1 MLMFR
6 PESGSE
12 CRRQTKNFYFLI
24 HSIYYFKLQHIL
36 CLLFNPGWRWILH
49 LNFVGEILHGLLKSL
64 LITRKVS
71 RDCGVEQKKL
81 LGHNLH
87 LTNTSIEQCLICI
100 VLLPCCHQETS
111 AWSEHRIVTSQTPAS
126 SRWTSPG
133 SPPASSDWSQCR
145 ELPCRTQDQS
155 CTRHTPPGLSRT
167 SSPWPG
173 SPPWSC
179 SRWCWRSWR
188 RSWGKQGVVVHFW
201 WDCVEPPRCR
211 GTLAAALVTC
221 EQDQR
226 NILQVNSKK
235 NIWYGKEKNTWQ
247 ISGPGSEPC
256 WRSDH
261 SEFWP
266 VSRCLHTSSVC
277 LSVILS
283 VLQALDQLF
292 YSSYQVSHTETV
304 LNICKLISSISWC
317 SPVCCSWLVVHL
329 EKLELS
335 VKCCWKLQN
344 NMKYFSFKATL
355 ITPEASLSVLGLC
368 ISSAPEL
375 DQLLLYPMDALSLCC
390 CLNSSSSL
398 SITSSMGLLVRLAM
412 VMMMISQNDW
422 SVFSRTKCC
431 RSID

>member
-12 CRRQTKNFYFLI
+12 CRLQTKNFYFLI

-49 LNFVGEILHGLLKSL
+49 LNFVGEILHGLFKSL

-87 LTNTSIEQCLICI
+87 LINTSIELCLICI
-100 VLLPCCHQETS
+100 VLLPCCHPETS

-226 NILQVNSKK
+226 NILPVNSKK
-235 NIWYGKEKNTWQ
+235 KIFDMVKRKILDKSVDLGLNHIEEVTTQSLRQSQDVCILPLCVSQWFYLFFKLWINCFTRLTKSLIQRLSWTFVSWYR
-247 ISGPGSEPC
+247 PFL
-256 WRSDH
+256 D
-261 SEFWP
+261 
-266 VSRCLHTSSVC
+266 
-277 LSVILS
+277 
-283 VLQALDQLF
+283 VLQF
-292 YSSYQVSHTETV
+292 
-304 LNICKLISSISWC
+304 
-317 SPVCCSWLVVHL
+317 VV
-329 EKLELS
+329 
-335 VKCCWKLQN
+335 
-344 NMKYFSFKATL
+344 
-355 ITPEASLSVLGLC
+355 P
-368 ISSAPEL
+368 
-375 DQLLLYPMDALSLCC
+375 D
-390 CLNSSSSL
+390 
-398 SITSSMGLLVRLAM
+398 
-412 VMMMISQNDW
+412 
-422 SVFSRTKCC
+422 
-431 RSID
+431 